1 MPSGVRSS
9 LVLVAILSGLSAA
22 HAASEAGPGAASTW
36 TDPPSRPPEASK
48 PAARASQPSTPA
60 AASAAQTSTRKSR
73 TAARRETASTRRQAA
88 RQTRTHVAHET
99 PPRHVPAARPVQ
111 RYAGPIYGYG
121 YAYGRPT
128 PAWRAYPRY
137 TEAGFPPS
145 YEDQRLDRLSTAVG
159 SGYLVMHRR
168 SVEYPDGR
176 VIRYYRP
183 YDEE

>member
-1 MPSGVRSS
+1 
-9 LVLVAILSGLSAA
+9 L
-22 HAASEAGPGAASTW
+22 
-36 TDPPSRPPEASK
+36 
-48 PAARASQPSTPA
+48 TPA
-60 AASAAQTSTRKSR
+60 AASAPSAVRKSW
-73 TAARRETASTRRQAA
+73 TATRREAAPVRRQAT
-88 RQTRTHVAHET
+88 RPTRTHVARQT
-99 PPRHVPAARPVQ
+99 APRPIPTARASQ

-183 YDEE
+183 YDED

>member
-9 LVLVAILSGLSAA
+9 LVLVALLSGLSAA

-36 TDPPSRPPEASK
+36 TDPPARPPETAK
-48 PAARASQPSTPA
+48 PAARAAQPSTPA
-60 AASAAQTSTRKSR
+60 AASAAQSTARRSR
-73 TAARRETASTRRQAA
+73 TASRPEAATVRRQAT
-88 RQTRTHVAHET
+88 RQTRSHVAHA
-99 PPRHVPAARPVQ
+99 AARHIPTGRPVPH
-111 RYAGPIYGYG
+111 YAGPVYGYG
-121 YAYGRPT
+121 YGPPM
-128 PAWRAYPRY
+128 PAWRASPRY

-183 YDEE
+183 HDED

>member
-1 MPSGVRSS
+1 MPSGVHSS
-9 LVLVAILSGLSAA
+9 LVLIAILSGLSAA

-36 TDPPSRPPEASK
+36 TDPPARPPESSK
-48 PAARASQPSTPA
+48 PAPQAAERSTPA
-60 AASAAQTSTRKSR
+60 AASAAQTARKSR
-73 TAARRETASTRRQAA
+73 TASRREAAAVRRQAA
-88 RQTRTHVAHET
+88 RQIRTPVIHHAA
-99 PPRHVPAARPVQ
+99 PRHMPTARPVP
-111 RYAGPIYGYG
+111 RYAGPVYGYG
-121 YAYGRPT
+121 YAYGRPV

-168 SVEYPDGR
+168 TVEYPDGR

-183 YDEE
+183 YDED